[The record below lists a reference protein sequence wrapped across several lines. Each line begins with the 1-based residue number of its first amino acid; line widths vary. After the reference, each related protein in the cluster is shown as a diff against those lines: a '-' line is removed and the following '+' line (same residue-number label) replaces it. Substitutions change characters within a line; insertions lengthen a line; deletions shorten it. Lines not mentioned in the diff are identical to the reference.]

1 MSKQGAV
8 PSERRQLA
16 TLSGALQGI
25 AERARLL
32 VLGSLAGL
40 IAGLI
45 VGGIGSRLAMRISFL
60 AAGPAMAGAE
70 TEAGF
75 TVGSVT
81 ADTLFL
87 LFVGSFVGV
96 FGGNVYVA
104 VRPWIPGT
112 GLWKGAAFG
121 LLLLAMG
128 GSLIIDGGNSDFR
141 VFGPPLLNI
150 SLFALL
156 FLCFGLLVALLVDR
170 LDGALPAPS
179 LTVSSLGGYGVLGIL
194 GLLLLLLGT
203 FVLLPLMSGFA
214 EIDGQEF
221 SPLRVLQE
229 SSLRVLIVLYLAAII
244 AMTYALNVG
253 ATAARFS
260 ARWGRRKVAVVG
272 YLVLALPGLVG
283 LVLGIQAVSSVLQ

>member
-25 AERARLL
+25 AERAR
-32 VLGSLAGL
+32 L

-81 ADTLFL
+81 AFGTLFFL
-87 LFVGSFVGV
+87 PFIGSFVGV
-96 FGGNVYVA
+96 FGGAVYVA
-104 VRPWIPGT
+104 VRPWIPGS

-128 GSLIIDGGNSDFR
+128 GSLIIDGDNFDSVVESRFFRSD
-141 VFGPPLLNI
+141 
-150 SLFALL
+150 
-156 FLCFGLLVALLVDR
+156 
-170 LDGALPAPS
+170 
-179 LTVSSLGGYGVLGIL
+179 VSRARMLIL
-194 GLLLLLLGT
+194 G
-203 FVLLPLMSGFA
+203 F
-214 EIDGQEF
+214 E
-221 SPLRVLQE
+221 
-229 SSLRVLIVLYLAAII
+229 
-244 AMTYALNVG
+244 
-253 ATAARFS
+253 
-260 ARWGRRKVAVVG
+260 K
-272 YLVLALPGLVG
+272 
-283 LVLGIQAVSSVLQ
+283 SV

>member
-1 MSKQGAV
+1 MSEQGTV
-8 PSERRQLA
+8 PSERRRLA

-32 VLGSLAGL
+32 ALGSLAGL

-60 AAGPAMAGAE
+60 AAGPAIAGAK

-81 ADTLFL
+81 ADTFFL

-96 FGGNVYVA
+96 FGGAVYVA
-104 VRPWIPGT
+104 VRPWIPGC

-156 FLCFGLLVALLVDR
+156 FLCFGLLVAPLVDR

-179 LTVSSLGGYGVLGIL
+179 LTVTSLGGYGVLGIL
-194 GLLLLLLGT
+194 GLLFLLLGI
-203 FVLLPLMSGFA
+203 FVLLQVLPNLAEMDDQGFA
-214 EIDGQEF
+214 GIDDLEF
-221 SPLRVLQE
+221 
-229 SSLRVLIVLYLAAII
+229 SLRVLIVLYLAAII
-244 AMTYALNVG
+244 AITYALNVG
-253 ATAARFS
+253 ATAAHFS
-260 ARWGRRKVAVVG
+260 ARWGRRKVAIVG

-283 LVLGIQAVSSVLQ
+283 LVLGIQAVDDLIR